1 MTYLDDYEMY
11 EDNIFTFVSLSDLNQ
26 PYSCSAWAGLAPSG
40 SGDIVHDTGYGIFNL
55 FNSNNGF
62 PSFVFI
68 DHTMTVHHKSNS
80 AGTYSVKTKIEDML
94 EACIADGLCG
104 AVDFDN
110 DGLIDDDNC
119 PNDYNPTQSDSDND
133 GIGDACD
140 DCHDMSGDINDDL
153 VIDILDIVNVVNMI
167 LTGGSNSSDF
177 NDCEKSDGDFDSN
190 GIINILDVIQI
201 INTVLGQGRVVASDS
216 GSVNASYDIIDN
228 DLVLT
233 FASNSSLSGVEL
245 AFYSDNLL
253 DIEVND
259 NDLRSD
265 IYSATDMYNDIQK
278 YVVFSM
284 DNVAFENNTLEL
296 VIEDGA
302 QLDIQDINI
311 IAGSKDG
318 LELSLLWDAAEVK
331 AFTLDKMYPNPF
343 NPTTQISYSIENA
356 GQMKLSIYN
365 IAGQEVSVL
374 HDGYQSSGSYNV
386 QWNATELASGVY
398 YVSMVMNGHVE
409 TMKAVVVK

>member
-1 MTYLDDYEMY
+1 MKLHLFTSMADIPITNDIRKV
-11 EDNIFTFVSLSDLNQ
+11 IFENF
-26 PYSCSAWAGLAPSG
+26 
-40 SGDIVHDTGYGIFNL
+40 
-55 FNSNNGF
+55 
-62 PSFVFI
+62 
-68 DHTMTVHHKSNS
+68 
-80 AGTYSVKTKIEDML
+80 
-94 EACIADGLCG
+94 
-104 AVDFDN
+104 
-110 DGLIDDDNC
+110 
-119 PNDYNPTQSDSDND
+119 
-133 GIGDACD
+133 
-140 DCHDMSGDINDDL
+140 
-153 VIDILDIVNVVNMI
+153 
-167 LTGGSNSSDF
+167 
-177 NDCEKSDGDFDSN
+177 
-190 GIINILDVIQI
+190 
-201 INTVLGQGRVVASDS
+201 
-216 GSVNASYDIIDN
+216 
-228 DLVLT
+228 
-233 FASNSSLSGVEL
+233 
-245 AFYSDNLL
+245 
-253 DIEVND
+253 ND

-284 DNVAFENNTLEL
+284 DNVAFENNMLEL
-296 VIEDGA
+296 IIEDGA

-318 LELSLLWDAAEVK
+318 VELSLLWDAAEVK

>member
-1 MTYLDDYEMY
+1 LVIDENASSTGMFSLFHDSW
-11 EDNIFTFVSLSDLNQ
+11 NAFPTFALL
-26 PYSCSAWAGLAPSG
+26 
-40 SGDIVHDTGYGIFNL
+40 
-55 FNSNNGF
+55 
-62 PSFVFI
+62 
-68 DHTMTVHHKSNS
+68 DHTMTVRAKPWTLDNNTNTSS
-80 AGTYSVKTKIEDML
+80 CDGTNQTIDGFSGGSTADFIQQLIDECGPLCEECSGTTDTDGDG
-94 EACIADGLCG
+94 IADE
-104 AVDFDN
+104 
-110 DGLIDDDNC
+110 
-119 PNDYNPTQSDSDND
+119 
-133 GIGDACD
+133 CD
-140 DCHDMSGDINDDL
+140 DCNNMSGDINDDMM
-153 VIDILDIVNVVNMI
+153 IDILDIVNVVNMI

-190 GIINILDVIQI
+190 GTINILDVIQI

-278 YVVFSM
+278 YIVFSM
-284 DNVAFENNTLEL
+284 DNAAFENNTLEL

-318 LELSLLWDAAEVK
+318 VELSLLWDAAEVK

-343 NPTTQISYSIENA
+343 NPTTQISYSIENP

-409 TMKAVVVK
+409 TMKAIILK

>member
-233 FASNSSLSGVEL
+233 FASNSSLSGLEL

-318 LELSLLWDAAEVK
+318 VELSLLWDAAEVK

-409 TMKAVVVK
+409 TMKAIILK

>member
-1 MTYLDDYEMY
+1 MVIDENASSTGMFSLFHDSW
-11 EDNIFTFVSLSDLNQ
+11 NAFPTFALL
-26 PYSCSAWAGLAPSG
+26 
-40 SGDIVHDTGYGIFNL
+40 
-55 FNSNNGF
+55 
-62 PSFVFI
+62 
-68 DHTMTVHHKSNS
+68 DHTMTVRAKPWTLDNNTNTNS
-80 AGTYSVKTKIEDML
+80 CDGTNQTINGFSGGSTADFIQQLIDECGPLCEECSGTTDTDGDG
-94 EACIADGLCG
+94 IADE
-104 AVDFDN
+104 
-110 DGLIDDDNC
+110 
-119 PNDYNPTQSDSDND
+119 
-133 GIGDACD
+133 CD
-140 DCHDMSGDINDDL
+140 DCNNMSGDINDDMM
-153 VIDILDIVNVVNMI
+153 IDILDIVNVVNMI
-167 LTGGSNSSDF
+167 LTGGSNSLDF
-177 NDCEKSDGDFDSN
+177 NDCELADGDFDSN
-190 GIINILDVIQI
+190 GTINILDVIQI
-201 INTVLGQGRVVASDS
+201 INTVLGQGRVVASDT

-233 FASNSSLSGVEL
+233 FASNSSLSGLEL

-284 DNVAFENNTLEL
+284 DNVAFENNMLEL
-296 VIEDGA
+296 IIEDGA

-318 LELSLLWDAAEVK
+318 VELSLLWDAAEVK

-409 TMKAVVVK
+409 TMKAIILK

>member
-177 NDCEKSDGDFDSN
+177 NDCELADGDFDSN
-190 GIINILDVIQI
+190 GTINILDVIQI
-201 INTVLGQGRVVASDS
+201 INTVLGQGRVVASDT

-233 FASNSSLSGVEL
+233 FASNSSLSGLEL

-284 DNVAFENNTLEL
+284 DNVAFENNMLEL
-296 VIEDGA
+296 IIEDGA

>member
-1 MTYLDDYEMY
+1 MVIDENASSTGMFSLFHDSW
-11 EDNIFTFVSLSDLNQ
+11 NAFPTFALL
-26 PYSCSAWAGLAPSG
+26 
-40 SGDIVHDTGYGIFNL
+40 
-55 FNSNNGF
+55 
-62 PSFVFI
+62 
-68 DHTMTVHHKSNS
+68 DHTMTVRAKPWTLDNNTNTNS
-80 AGTYSVKTKIEDML
+80 CDGTNQTINGFSGGSTADFIQQLIDECGPLCEECSGTTDTDGDG
-94 EACIADGLCG
+94 IADE
-104 AVDFDN
+104 
-110 DGLIDDDNC
+110 
-119 PNDYNPTQSDSDND
+119 
-133 GIGDACD
+133 CD
-140 DCHDMSGDINDDL
+140 DCNNMSGDINDDMM
-153 VIDILDIVNVVNMI
+153 IDILDIVNVVNMI

-233 FASNSSLSGVEL
+233 FVSNSSLSGLEL

-318 LELSLLWDAAEVK
+318 VELSLLWDAAEVK

>member
-1 MTYLDDYEMY
+1 MFHDSW
-11 EDNIFTFVSLSDLNQ
+11 NAFPTFALL
-26 PYSCSAWAGLAPSG
+26 
-40 SGDIVHDTGYGIFNL
+40 
-55 FNSNNGF
+55 
-62 PSFVFI
+62 
-68 DHTMTVHHKSNS
+68 DHTMTVRAKPWTLDNNTNTNS
-80 AGTYSVKTKIEDML
+80 CDGTNQTINGFSGGSTADFIQQLIDECGPLCEECSGTTDTDGDG
-94 EACIADGLCG
+94 IADE
-104 AVDFDN
+104 
-110 DGLIDDDNC
+110 
-119 PNDYNPTQSDSDND
+119 
-133 GIGDACD
+133 CD
-140 DCHDMSGDINDDL
+140 DCNNMSGDINDDMM
-153 VIDILDIVNVVNMI
+153 IDILDIVNVVNMI
-167 LTGGSNSSDF
+167 LTGGSNSLDF
-177 NDCEKSDGDFDSN
+177 NDCELADGDFDSN
-190 GIINILDVIQI
+190 GTINILDVIQI
-201 INTVLGQGRVVASDS
+201 INTVLGQGRVVASDT

-233 FASNSSLSGVEL
+233 FASNSSLSGLEL

-296 VIEDGA
+296 AIEDGA

-318 LELSLLWDAAEVK
+318 VELSLLWDAAEVK

-409 TMKAVVVK
+409 TMKAIILK

>member
-190 GIINILDVIQI
+190 GTINILDVIQI
-201 INTVLGQGRVVASDS
+201 INIVLGQGRVVASDS
-216 GSVNASYDIIDN
+216 GSVNASYDIVDN

-233 FASNSSLSGVEL
+233 FVSNSSLSGVEL

-296 VIEDGA
+296 IIEDGA

-409 TMKAVVVK
+409 TMKAIILK

>member
-190 GIINILDVIQI
+190 GTINILDVIQI
-201 INTVLGQGRVVASDS
+201 INIVLGQGRVVASDS
-216 GSVNASYDIIDN
+216 GSVNASYDIVDN

-233 FASNSSLSGVEL
+233 FVSNSSLSGVEL
-245 AFYSDNLL
+245 AFYADNLL

-259 NDLRSD
+259 NNLRSD

-284 DNVAFENNTLEL
+284 DNVAFENNMLEL
-296 VIEDGA
+296 IIEDGA

-311 IAGSKDG
+311 IAGTKDG
-318 LELSLLWDAAEVK
+318 L
-331 AFTLDKMYPNPF
+331 
-343 NPTTQISYSIENA
+343 
-356 GQMKLSIYN
+356 
-365 IAGQEVSVL
+365 
-374 HDGYQSSGSYNV
+374 
-386 QWNATELASGVY
+386 
-398 YVSMVMNGHVE
+398 
-409 TMKAVVVK
+409 

>member
-201 INTVLGQGRVVASDS
+201 INTVLGQGRVVASDT

-233 FASNSSLSGVEL
+233 FVSNSSLSGLEL

-284 DNVAFENNTLEL
+284 DNVAFENNMLEL
-296 VIEDGA
+296 IIEDGA

-318 LELSLLWDAAEVK
+318 VELSLLWDAAEVK

>member
-1 MTYLDDYEMY
+1 MVIDENASSTGMFSLFHDSW
-11 EDNIFTFVSLSDLNQ
+11 NAFPTFALL
-26 PYSCSAWAGLAPSG
+26 
-40 SGDIVHDTGYGIFNL
+40 
-55 FNSNNGF
+55 
-62 PSFVFI
+62 
-68 DHTMTVHHKSNS
+68 DHTMTVRAKPWTLDNNTNTNS
-80 AGTYSVKTKIEDML
+80 CDGTNQTINGFSGGSTADFIQQLIDECGPLCEECSGTTDTDGDG
-94 EACIADGLCG
+94 IADE
-104 AVDFDN
+104 
-110 DGLIDDDNC
+110 
-119 PNDYNPTQSDSDND
+119 
-133 GIGDACD
+133 CD
-140 DCHDMSGDINDDL
+140 DCNNMSGDINDDMM
-153 VIDILDIVNVVNMI
+153 IDILDIVNVVNMI

-177 NDCEKSDGDFDSN
+177 NDCELADGDFDSN
-190 GIINILDVIQI
+190 GTINILDVIQI
-201 INTVLGQGRVVASDS
+201 INTVLGQGRIVASDT

-233 FASNSSLSGVEL
+233 FVSNSSLSGLEL

-284 DNVAFENNTLEL
+284 DNAAFENNTLEL

-302 QLDIQDINI
+302 QLDIQDIDI

-318 LELSLLWDAAEVK
+318 VELSLLWDAAEVK

-409 TMKAVVVK
+409 TMKAIILK